1 MPYKNLCR
9 HPWITRLVLGWTT
22 GATVVYNRSLRLH
35 PFGTASKISQ
45 GESNYPNRN
54 LNGVLTTLFLQHNAN
69 ILLIM
74 SLKITSL
81 TWSPLL
87 LSHRFRI
94 CSNYN
99 VKKIIM
105 IIIII
110 IIKKHKKTYHLIL
123 FLVLL
128 GRNWSFFLITFICS
142 ENQLAWWLKNYSSKW
157 ICQWLRHVRCI
168 SAVEPSP
175 LWWH

>member
-1 MPYKNLCR
+1 M
-9 HPWITRLVLGWTT
+9 
-22 GATVVYNRSLRLH
+22 VYNRSLRLH

-110 IIKKHKKTYHLIL
+110 KKKTQENLSFDFL
-123 FLVLL
+123 SGLTRKKLVL
-128 GRNWSFFLITFICS
+128 FFDHIYLFRKPACLMT
-142 ENQLAWWLKNYSSKW
+142 EKLQLKVNLPVVKT
-157 ICQWLRHVRCI
+157 C
-168 SAVEPSP
+168 
-175 LWWH
+175 